1 MVTKLKDIKKQ
12 AAHFAGL
19 PYNMTVKFRPEQ
31 GGYYVASYIE
41 LPDLTM
47 TGNTPEEAVKELL
60 AEKQEWFEEC
70 LKLGITIPL
79 PVEPQKFSGKVAL
92 RMPPSLHES
101 LIRLSEFEGVSLNQ
115 YMVSALARSVG
126 CQETKV
132 KYKATGKN

>member
-1 MVTKLKDIKKQ
+1 MASDMKEIKKQ
-12 AAHFAGL
+12 AEYYTCL
-19 PYNMTVKFRPEQ
+19 PYNMTVQFRPEQ
-31 GGYYVASYIE
+31 GGYYVAGYIE

-70 LKLGITIPL
+70 LKQGIAIPL

-101 LIRLSEFEGVSLNQ
+101 LIRLSEIEGVSLNQ
-115 YMVSALARSVG
+115 YMVSALSRSVG
-126 CQETKV
+126 VRETKV
-132 KYKATGKN
+132 KYKINGKK